1 MAKVILYLHYII
13 ILEVKC
19 RHLHYNS
26 SFHLLIGS
34 RVVLLDLRLLL
45 ASPKFHPPP
54 SDADA
59 GEFSSDSPIDSH

>member
-13 ILEVKC
+13 ILQVKC
-19 RHLHYNS
+19 THLHYNS

-34 RVVLLDLRLLL
+34 PVVSLDLRLLL
-45 ASPKFHPPP
+45 ASPKFCPPA

-59 GEFSSDSPIDSH
+59 GEFSSDSPLDLH